1 MIKQLKFRYSS
12 KLGKRSLGGGWFS
25 EIKPSWLENPITD
38 QQLGGGIAWGF
49 GEIPTIIVLLILVYQ
64 WASRDEKQARRVTE
78 KEIDD
83 YNDYLKS
90 LNK

>member
-1 MIKQLKFRYSS
+1 
-12 KLGKRSLGGGWFS
+12 
-25 EIKPSWLENPITD
+25 
-38 QQLGGGIAWGF
+38 
-49 GEIPTIIVLLILVYQ
+49 VLAILVYQ
-64 WASRDEKQARRVTE
+64 WASRDERLAKRVTD

>member
-1 MIKQLKFRYSS
+1 M
-12 KLGKRSLGGGWFS
+12 
-25 EIKPSWLENPITD
+25 TD

-64 WASRDEKQARRVTE
+64 WASRDEKQAKRVTD

-83 YNDYLKS
+83 YNEYLKS
-90 LNK
+90 LNR

>member
-1 MIKQLKFRYSS
+1 
-12 KLGKRSLGGGWFS
+12 
-25 EIKPSWLENPITD
+25 PSWLESPITD

-64 WASRDEKQARRVTE
+64 WASRDEKQAKRVTD

-83 YNDYLKS
+83 YNEYLKS
-90 LNK
+90 LNR